1 MKILNNRIKIINYFI
16 NSISIEDVLKYIL
29 NFRKKKK
36 NQNIFVFRMYI
47 VVSKVLKIIN
57 LKKHIILQI

>member
-1 MKILNNRIKIINYFI
+1 MKTLKNRIKIINYFI

-29 NFRKKKK
+29 NSKKKK